1 MCYIAETSEKHFEE
15 VKSLEEQRDSLMNK
29 LTTLQQILDG
39 QIDKFKQQ
47 VYIVTMEPYFL
58 MFTV

>member
-1 MCYIAETSEKHFEE
+1 LQRETLGVLNDVIISETSDKHFEE
-15 VKSLEEQRDSLMNK
+15 VNSLEEQRESLMNK

-47 VYIVTMEPYFL
+47 VICH
-58 MFTV
+58 